1 MKKVLLLA
9 ALLFT
14 TSSFAH
20 NHKGGHMKNDAN
32 KNSESHQGG
41 ERHKGAEHQ
50 NKQ

>member
-1 MKKVLLLA
+1 MTKFLFLSA
-9 ALLFT
+9 ILFT

-20 NHKGGHMKNDAN
+20 NHKGGHMTNNTN

-41 ERHKGAEHQ
+41 EHHKGAEHQ